1 MKKGKFWYSY
11 RAKVLLFVLNVLSII
26 GIFAGIV
33 GTGWHEFAIQEGQS
47 AYSMAEDACVE
58 IDMFSNL
65 SIGAFAQVIRVM
77 MTIGIP
83 LVVLS
88 VCMFI
93 ATTIVICIVSG
104 HRVDSDEIKLT
115 WIDRIPYLVVFSV
128 LVTIISVIPNIV
140 FDTEYFYELSLEL
153 VVTLSLVCF
162 AFFYVSCVELVLT
175 TLVRIKAKKFYET
188 SLLRQFNRF
197 VRFLSDKTGFP
208 KAILGVRDYWRANNR
223 FVVRFTVLLGLFTLV
238 EFPFF
243 AVSDGL
249 FGHWLLYK
257 LVSVP
262 VFVWCAIQWTI
273 VQDGIKDIA
282 EGKLTEPISTDKM
295 YFDFKTDIERLNSI
309 NEGVQV
315 AVADQMR
322 SERLKTELITNV
334 SHDIK
339 TPLTSIINYVDL
351 LSKELGKDKPDD
363 EKTKE
368 YLEILGRH
376 SNRLKKLI
384 QDLIDAS
391 KATTG
396 NINMDIDKVNV
407 SMLINQALGE
417 FEDKLNDASL
427 TVVKHGLDESVF
439 VQADGR
445 YLWRVFDNLFI
456 NICKYSQP
464 NTRVYLDIEVAD
476 DVVNISFK
484 NISKE
489 ELNVTPEELM
499 ERFTRGDSSRNTE
512 GSGLGLSIASSL
524 VNMMGGS
531 MKLDIDGDLFKV
543 NVELKK

>member
-1 MKKGKFWYSY
+1 
-11 RAKVLLFVLNVLSII
+11 
-26 GIFAGIV
+26 
-33 GTGWHEFAIQEGQS
+33 
-47 AYSMAEDACVE
+47 
-58 IDMFSNL
+58 
-65 SIGAFAQVIRVM
+65 
-77 MTIGIP
+77 
-83 LVVLS
+83 
-88 VCMFI
+88 
-93 ATTIVICIVSG
+93 
-104 HRVDSDEIKLT
+104 
-115 WIDRIPYLVVFSV
+115 
-128 LVTIISVIPNIV
+128 
-140 FDTEYFYELSLEL
+140 
-153 VVTLSLVCF
+153 
-162 AFFYVSCVELVLT
+162 
-175 TLVRIKAKKFYET
+175 
-188 SLLRQFNRF
+188 
-197 VRFLSDKTGFP
+197 
-208 KAILGVRDYWRANNR
+208 
-223 FVVRFTVLLGLFTLV
+223 
-238 EFPFF
+238 
-243 AVSDGL
+243 
-249 FGHWLLYK
+249 
-257 LVSVP
+257 

-309 NEGVQV
+309 NEGVQI

-322 SERLKTELITNV
+322 SERMKTELITNV

-351 LSKELGKDKPDD
+351 LSKEMGKDEPDD

-368 YLEILGRH
+368 YLEVLGRQ

-396 NINMDIDKVNV
+396 NIEMDIDKVNV

-417 FEDKLNDASL
+417 FEDKLNNASL
-427 TVVKHGLDESVF
+427 TVVKHGLDESAF
-439 VQADGR
+439 AQADGR
-445 YLWRVFDNLFI
+445 YLWRVFDNLLI
-456 NICKYSQP
+456 NICKYSQEK
-464 NTRVYLDIEVAD
+464 TRVYLDVEAAD

-489 ELNVTPEELM
+489 ELNVSPEELM

-531 MKLDIDGDLFKV
+531 MKIDIDGDLFKV